1 MTDVYCRIS
10 IYAFALCCLA
20 TNVLLAQDAPDDAD
34 AAIYELDEEDFA
46 IDREG
51 ERCISTR
58 NIRHTD
64 ILNERTI
71 LFRMRG
77 GDYFVNYLR
86 HDCPGLVREER
97 FSYRTTGGR
106 LCQVDLIRVIEQF
119 GGFIQEGMSCGLGV
133 FYPITGEEA
142 EFLSLEPEERRG
154 RPAIGVTNPNADQ
167 GEDEVEGSEEH
178 TEEDAGQDP
187 ESNDPGE

>member
-1 MTDVYCRIS
+1 MTDVDCRIS
-10 IYAFALCCLA
+10 IYAFALCCVA
-20 TNVLLAQDAPDDAD
+20 ANVLLAQDAPDGAD
-34 AAIYELDEEDFA
+34 APVYELDEEDFA

-51 ERCISTR
+51 ERCINTR
-58 NIRHTD
+58 NIRGTD
-64 ILNERTI
+64 ILDERTI

-97 FSYRTTGGR
+97 FSYRTSGGR
-106 LCQVDLIRVIEQF
+106 LCQVDTIRVIEQF

-133 FYPITGEEA
+133 FYPITEEEA
-142 EFLSLEPEERRG
+142 EFLALEPEARRG

-167 GEDEVEGSEEH
+167 GEDD
-178 TEEDAGQDP
+178 EEDAGQDP
-187 ESNDPGE
+187 ETNDPGE